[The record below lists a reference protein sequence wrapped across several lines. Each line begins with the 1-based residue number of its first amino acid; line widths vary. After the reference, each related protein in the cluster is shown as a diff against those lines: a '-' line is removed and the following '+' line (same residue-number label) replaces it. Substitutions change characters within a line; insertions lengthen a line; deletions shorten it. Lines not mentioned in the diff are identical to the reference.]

1 MLVCNHILVFAIFSF
16 WRGLQVPQQRPVE
29 IFETVD
35 RAQGVVLGLCV
46 LFLSSIFVMG
56 AAYYDWER
64 NIAILVLL
72 EKVNDFS
79 VDFGHFF
86 L

>member
-1 MLVCNHILVFAIFSF
+1 MCFFFH
-16 WRGLQVPQQRPVE
+16 
-29 IFETVD
+29 
-35 RAQGVVLGLCV
+35 
-46 LFLSSIFVMG
+46 LFFVMG

>member
-1 MLVCNHILVFAIFSF
+1 MLVCNYILVFAIFSF

-35 RAQGVVLGLCV
+35 RAQGAVLGLCV